1 MCAGWCALRGSW
13 GWGLAW
19 VLPSSSPPS
28 CSALCITSCN
38 GDGRKYKPPP
48 AAPSSIRAAD
58 SIESCRNG
66 SPCPG
71 SIQGNIHY
79 PKTKT
84 RGVHSWG
91 PTLQIPLPP
100 SLPLLLLLHSMCA
113 AAIYTVS
120 PPKHPQCPTL
130 RHWDLQGWC
139 CVGILKAE
147 VIQGLDLHWQR
158 NHMPLLPTKKRL
170 YSLWK
175 VTAAGIASGP
185 L

>member
-1 MCAGWCALRGSW
+1 MGFSCVQAG
-13 GWGLAW
+13 
-19 VLPSSSPPS
+19 VLPVARGAGDSRGFSHPPAPPS

-100 SLPLLLLLHSMCA
+100 SLPLLLLLHTMCV

-139 CVGILKAE
+139 CAGILKAE
-147 VIQGLDLHWQR
+147 MIQGLDLHWQGTTCHCCQPR
-158 NHMPLLPTKKRL
+158 KG
-170 YSLWK
+170 Y
-175 VTAAGIASGP
+175 TACGKSQQ
-185 L
+185 LE